1 MSKSDGSSVTRRA
14 FLETGSAI
22 AAGVALGGTAGAAPG
37 EEAKTDMKY
46 RRFGR
51 TNLMVSAVG
60 LGCASGLKSQQLGP
74 FLFNRYREQLPQMV
88 ELMLD
93 RGGNFVATSEVY
105 HDTEELLG
113 KGLKG
118 RRQNA
123 IIFTATTPEKKSV
136 DEIIKKC
143 ETSLKRFQ
151 TDYIDCYFGHGGF
164 TDEFREAAHKLRE
177 QGKIRW
183 IGQSQHV
190 PAKHTPL
197 VESGDLDFIFQPYN
211 YMNLAKWTEQVD
223 RVGAEDLFKLCKQ
236 KDVGVL
242 AIKPMT
248 GHFVPNWAKDSTDP
262 KVTKLLAEL
271 KEFGAE
277 HLYHAMLLWVLKNTN
292 VCCTAVGM
300 TTPQDVVEDCGAVV
314 KKFTEVHERLLE
326 TYAAAATADYCRM
339 CETCAPK
346 CPQGVAIPQIMRFRM
361 YYKNYGH
368 HEDAREYYAKLS
380 AEQRAP
386 ACTGCGICEQT
397 CPNRLAIMAK
407 LKEAHTLLA

>member
-1 MSKSDGSSVTRRA
+1 MSKSDGSLVTRRE
-14 FLETGSAI
+14 FLGTSSAI
-22 AAGVALGGTAGAAPG
+22 AAGVALGGASGAASG
-37 EEAKTDMKY
+37 DEAKTDMKY

-88 ELMLD
+88 EMMLD

-123 IIFTATTPEKKSV
+123 IIFTATTPGGKTA
-136 DEIIKKC
+136 DQIIAKC

-164 TDEFREAAHKLRE
+164 TEAFGEAAHKLKE
-177 QGKIRW
+177 QGKIRF

-190 PAKHTPL
+190 PASHKPL
-197 VESGDLDFIFQPYN
+197 VESGTLDFIFQPYN
-211 YMNLAKWTEQVD
+211 YLNLAKWTEQVD
-223 RVGAEDLFKLCKQ
+223 RVGAEDLFKVCKQ

-242 AIKPMT
+242 VIKPMT
-248 GHFVPNWAKDSTDP
+248 GHFVPNWAKESTDP
-262 KVTKLLAEL
+262 KVARLLAEL
-271 KEFGAE
+271 KDAPRRAPGYRRCCCGCSRPERLLRGRGAS
-277 HLYHAMLLWVLKNTN
+277 
-292 VCCTAVGM
+292 
-300 TTPQDVVEDCGAVV
+300 PRPDVVEDCGAVA
-314 KKFTEVHERLLE
+314 KKFTDVHERLFE
-326 TYAAAATADYCRM
+326 SYAAAATADYCRM
-339 CETCAPK
+339 CEPRRAARRAWPSR
-346 CPQGVAIPQIMRFRM
+346 RF
-361 YYKNYGH
+361 
-368 HEDAREYYAKLS
+368 S
-380 AEQRAP
+380 AS
-386 ACTGCGICEQT
+386 ACTTGTTATARTPASITPSFRPTSGRTACDGCGICEQT

-407 LKEAHTLLA
+407 LQEAHSLLA